1 MPDYHANKVAVPL
14 KQNVQPK
21 IKNIFLPITL
31 AHVLVPQVLVE
42 ESVNYFLCHA
52 LLTKDL
58 TSYFN

>member
-1 MPDYHANKVAVPL
+1 MHGFISAYMPDYHANKVAVPL

-42 ESVNYFLCHA
+42 E
-52 LLTKDL
+52 
-58 TSYFN
+58 